1 MLAAAGF
8 CQNISPTAGAPAAN
22 PAQPSKPVHT
32 PKVEGAWVRA
42 TVAGQRSTGAYMRIT
57 ASAATRLVGVS
68 SPVAGVAEV
77 HEMKMNGDI
86 MTMREAPSIE
96 LAAGKA
102 LDLKPGGY
110 HVMLM
115 DLKQPLLAGG
125 AVPLSLKFRNAAGAE
140 SRVEI
145 TVPVGKAAPGALPMH
160 AK

>member
-1 MLAAAGF
+1 MLAAPAF
-8 CQNISPTAGAPAAN
+8 CQNILAAKPAPSVSQAQ
-22 PAQPSKPVHT
+22 PAQPA
-32 PKVEGAWVRA
+32 KVEGAWVRA
-42 TVAGQRSTGAYMRIT
+42 TVAGQKSSGAYMRIT

-86 MTMREAPSIE
+86 MTMRGVPSIE

-115 DLKQPLLAGG
+115 DLKQPLLVGG

-145 TVPVGKAAPGALPMH
+145 TVPVGKAAPGELP
-160 AK
+160 KQSK

>member
-1 MLAAAGF
+1 MLAALAF
-8 CQNISPTAGAPAAN
+8 CQNSLAAKPAPSVSQAQ
-22 PAQPSKPVHT
+22 PAQPA
-32 PKVEGAWVRA
+32 KVEGAWVRA
-42 TVAGQRSTGAYMRIT
+42 TVTGQKSTGAFMRIT

-86 MTMREAPSIE
+86 MTMREVPSIE

-115 DLKQPLLAGG
+115 DLKQPLQVGS
-125 AVPLSLKFRNAAGAE
+125 AVPLSLKFRNAAGVE

-145 TVPVGKAAPGALPMH
+145 TVPIGKAAPDALPMH